1 MKDRIQEFINK
12 NGLTPTKLAD
22 YIGVQRSTVSHLLS
36 GRNKPSFD
44 FISKML
50 VAYPSLNPDWL
61 ITGRGY
67 SMRVNNSNDTEK
79 ISNPSLFPEFET
91 ENINSQPNDNKIGTH
106 YSEPEKADNKDI
118 IPYSQP
124 TMHSDNNANGKTIE
138 RTLIFYTDGT
148 FTEYRPS

>member
-50 VAYPSLNPDWL
+50 IAYPSLNPDWL

-67 SMRVNNSNDTEK
+67 SMRVNDSNDTEK

-91 ENINSQPNDNKIGTH
+91 ENINSQPNDNKTGTH

-118 IPYSQP
+118 MQYSQP

>member
-50 VAYPSLNPDWL
+50 IAYPSLNPDWL
-61 ITGRGY
+61 ITGRGEFL
-67 SMRVNNSNDTEK
+67 RNNSSASERE
-79 ISNPSLFPEFET
+79 ISNPSLFPDLEP
-91 ENINSQPNDNKIGTH
+91 INTNLQLDDNKNNTELL
-106 YSEPEKADNKDI
+106 STERTDNKEITKDI
-118 IPYSQP
+118 
-124 TMHSDNNANGKTIE
+124 HSNISLENSTNEKTIE

-148 FTEYRPS
+148 FKEYRPS